1 MFAGIECITAGR
13 EAPPATAD
21 AYDDALPR
29 LPSSLNE
36 ALALARDD
44 AFVRDRFGA
53 TVMECYAAIKQ
64 AELASFAAHVGDWEH
79 RAYFAAF

>member
-1 MFAGIECITAGR
+1 MFAGLDGVTAGR
-13 EAPPATAD
+13 EAPPAAAN

-29 LPSSLNE
+29 LPSSLDE

-53 TVMECYAAIKQ
+53 TFMDCYATIKQ
-64 AELASFAAHVGDWEH
+64 AELTSFAAHVGDWEH
-79 RAYFAAF
+79 NAYFAAF